1 MEGDYETA
9 ARLYERLLV
18 ERHSESDLVDI
29 KRPLVHYKVIYAHF
43 LNQDFDRVEESA
55 ESFLTSYGT
64 HAKSIEV
71 RYLLAKSYIKKGR
84 RTEALDQ
91 FKDIIKRQPELE
103 SENKEE
109 WVLVQ
114 VQIGM
119 EIADLMLEEG
129 DRTNAVQVH
138 ERLLELELQDNE
150 LLDVLYKLGM
160 LHEELKQNQKAL
172 AFYQRIL
179 DRISGLE
186 NGSLGDL
193 SRFLTTMKEMA
204 GWRIE
209 VLKWLETKQS
219 ELQSAESSAQVSG

>member
-1 MEGDYETA
+1 
-9 ARLYERLLV
+9 
-18 ERHSESDLVDI
+18 
-29 KRPLVHYKVIYAHF
+29 
-43 LNQDFDRVEESA
+43 
-55 ESFLTSYGT
+55 
-64 HAKSIEV
+64 
-71 RYLLAKSYIKKGR
+71 
-84 RTEALDQ
+84 
-91 FKDIIKRQPELE
+91 
-103 SENKEE
+103 
-109 WVLVQ
+109 
-114 VQIGM
+114 
-119 EIADLMLEEG
+119 
-129 DRTNAVQVH
+129 
-138 ERLLELELQDNE
+138 
-150 LLDVLYKLGM
+150 M